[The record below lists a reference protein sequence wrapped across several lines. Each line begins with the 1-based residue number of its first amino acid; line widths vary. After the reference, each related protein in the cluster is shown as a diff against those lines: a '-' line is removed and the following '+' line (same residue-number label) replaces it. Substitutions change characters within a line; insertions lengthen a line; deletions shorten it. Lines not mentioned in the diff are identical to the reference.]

1 MKRLAILL
9 LAAQSL
15 PAMAGST
22 DWPDAFRGIA
32 AGEAQWLEQV
42 PALAAV
48 ADVKQAQRLEDSLAA
63 ALTAN
68 TAGALRAL
76 DVIDAGHW
84 PHMIGSDI
92 VCTPPTETPDKVD
105 AFYQRTRQVLL
116 STAAGAKCLW
126 ILEASYDEL
135 KADNTRKVK

>member
-1 MKRLAILL
+1 MKRLSILL
-9 LAAQSL
+9 LAALSL
-15 PAMAGST
+15 PAMAGAT

-32 AGEAQWLEQV
+32 AGEVQWLEQV

-68 TAGALRAL
+68 TTGALRAL

-92 VCTPPTETPDKVD
+92 VCTPPTEPPDKVD
-105 AFYQRTRQVLL
+105 AFYQRTRQALL

-135 KADNTRKVK
+135 KTDNARKVK

>member
-1 MKRLAILL
+1 
-9 LAAQSL
+9 
-15 PAMAGST
+15 MAVAT

-32 AGEAQWLEQV
+32 AGEVQWLEQV

-68 TAGALRAL
+68 TTGALRAL
-76 DVIDAGHW
+76 DALDAGHW

-92 VCTPPTETPDKVD
+92 VCTPRTETPDKVD
-105 AFYQRTRQVLL
+105 AFYQRTRQALL

-135 KADNTRKVK
+135 KTDNARKVK

>member
-1 MKRLAILL
+1 MKRLSILL
-9 LAAQSL
+9 FAALSL
-15 PAMAGST
+15 PAMAGAT

-32 AGEAQWLEQV
+32 AGEVQWLEQV

-48 ADVKQAQRLEDSLAA
+48 ADVKQAQILEDSLAA

-68 TAGALRAL
+68 TTGALRAL
-76 DVIDAGHW
+76 DVLDAGHW

-105 AFYQRTRQVLL
+105 AFYQRTRQALL

-135 KADNTRKVK
+135 KTDNARKVK

>member
-1 MKRLAILL
+1 MKRLSILL
-9 LAAQSL
+9 LAALSL
-15 PAMAGST
+15 PAMAGAT

-32 AGEAQWLEQV
+32 AGEVRWLEQV

-48 ADVKQAQRLEDSLAA
+48 ADVKQAQILEDSLAA

-68 TAGALRAL
+68 TTGALRAL
-76 DVIDAGHW
+76 DVLDAGHW

-92 VCTPPTETPDKVD
+92 VCRPPPETTNKVD
-105 AFYQRTRQVLL
+105 AFYQRTRQALL

-135 KADNTRKVK
+135 KTDNARKVK